1 MRQQAGAG
9 QRRQYSDR
17 QEQVST
23 SNTTGRSRLA
33 PAIEQQAG
41 ADQRQQYNNHQ
52 EQVCCADRLPS
63 GEKKS
68 AQPDATNTA
77 AYRHLPIHYP
87 IPQRRTAT
95 CPERGSARGKSGLR
109 NSERLSPSQT
119 CPRQS
124 VPQKGK
130 PAHAKVSPPW
140 KETIRQKTQALRPG
154 ASVRRPTLYNIWYN
168 FLIIFI
174 NNTITCIL

>member
-1 MRQQAGAG
+1 MSAVNTATGRSRSMPVMRQTGASE
-9 QRRQYSDR
+9 RRQYSDR

-109 NSERLSPSQT
+109 NSECFPPRIFPPGNNSRISPRCST
-119 CPRQS
+119 AIHS
-124 VPQKGK
+124 
-130 PAHAKVSPPW
+130 H
-140 KETIRQKTQALRPG
+140 
-154 ASVRRPTLYNIWYN
+154 
-168 FLIIFI
+168 
-174 NNTITCIL
+174 

>member
-1 MRQQAGAG
+1 MRQQTGASE
-9 QRRQYSDR
+9 RRQYSDR

-124 VPQKGK
+124 VPPGK
-130 PAHAKVSPPW
+130 EKP
-140 KETIRQKTQALRPG
+140 
-154 ASVRRPTLYNIWYN
+154 SVRRPTLYNIWYN